1 MRVSPSS
8 LFTLGLAAVL
18 AVPCARAEDVT
29 KLDPSVRVEKL
40 DPGPD
45 TTKSVGNVDKQR
57 ANRIEDSRAT
67 LAGLIEEPTAPLA
80 DRRAPIEL
88 AETRA
93 KTMIE
98 RKDAPISTDLLAR
111 KDSPLAGQ
119 TARDR
124 FQTKTNPFTDSSL
137 MSEKYQQGIRTAGK
151 AVLQLQPEL
160 GRQTTFDQFNRF
172 VFRRNGPG
180 TEGGAAL
187 VTAAG
192 GGTAT
197 QLPSAPAMPAPSSSR
212 AAGAGVS
219 GLGVV
224 GIFFPPGRPPTSE
237 KARTQWDDKPASPGA
252 PQLPAAK

>member
-137 MSEKYQQGIRTAGK
+137 MSVKYQPGIRTAGK
-151 AVLQLQPEL
+151 AVLPSTSSTGLSFAATAP
-160 GRQTTFDQFNRF
+160 GPRAVPRSSPPPA
-172 VFRRNGPG
+172 VAPRRSFP
-180 TEGGAAL
+180 
-187 VTAAG
+187 
-192 GGTAT
+192 
-197 QLPSAPAMPAPSSSR
+197 LPPPCPRRRRLAPRVR
-212 AAGAGVS
+212 A
-219 GLGVV
+219 
-224 GIFFPPGRPPTSE
+224 
-237 KARTQWDDKPASPGA
+237 
-252 PQLPAAK
+252 